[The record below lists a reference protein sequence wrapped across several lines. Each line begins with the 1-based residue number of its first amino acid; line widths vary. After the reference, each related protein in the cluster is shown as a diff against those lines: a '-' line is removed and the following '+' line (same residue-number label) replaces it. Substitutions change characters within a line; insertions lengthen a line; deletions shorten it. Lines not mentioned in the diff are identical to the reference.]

1 MYLYLGALYKCQNN
15 LLCISWLSM
24 RNPPINY
31 ALRNVIFF
39 VLRTFLPPLI
49 LSNLAKCDLPARL
62 YPNSFPSVLSCVNS
76 SSFGNCICQKYHF
89 MLLCNKWKQNTRH
102 EECHKVV
109 KLDISGVSILALSNK
124 HKFHL
129 PLTAL
134 LEYPL
139 SSSSDRKE
147 LNIFLRLWNILMLPS
162 KWIDLLKDL

>member
-62 YPNSFPSVLSCVNS
+62 YPYSFPSVLSYVNS

-89 MLLCNKWKQNTRH
+89 MLLCNK
-102 EECHKVV
+102 
-109 KLDISGVSILALSNK
+109 
-124 HKFHL
+124 
-129 PLTAL
+129 
-134 LEYPL
+134 
-139 SSSSDRKE
+139 
-147 LNIFLRLWNILMLPS
+147 
-162 KWIDLLKDL
+162 